1 MNRMELIGKTISG
14 RYEVK
19 RLIDEGGM
27 AYIYKAYCR
36 RTKKD
41 VAIKILKE
49 EHLSEPQY
57 IENFKNEVKASFKLN
72 HKYIVKTIDAGVDGD
87 IYYMVME
94 LVDGITLKKYLK
106 QHGALDIIT
115 AVSLTK
121 KLCEALSY
129 AHAKGYIHKDIK
141 PENIMITR
149 KDKQPVIMD
158 FGIAQKED
166 EVKDTHQI
174 EGSMKYIAPE
184 QIKGNDLDRRVDIY
198 ALGIILY
205 EMLTG
210 KEPFHSD
217 SKVSLALKHI
227 HEKPVE
233 PREIIPELPESL
245 NKIILKAIS
254 KQKDKRYSTAFELK
268 KDLDKYLRYP
278 DGRYVNIDLPDE
290 PETQLLEEDQ
300 AQIKSKRGY
309 IIAGVVVL
317 GVLATILI
325 IFMIFTVTPRETA
338 SENDVTM
345 PNLMTIEEERAVSI
359 LETLGLTAVISYD
372 DIGAHEGCVVAQ
384 EPQEGAALKRGDSV
398 KLTICESQ
406 DQMVVMPG
414 VVGMTLEHA
423 KQTLSS
429 HGITNVETLENLDPT
444 AQQTDVVI
452 EQSVEAGTQI
462 SQKEQVI
469 LMVSKGAEVETI
481 TMPELKE
488 HTLAEALAELSSQGM
503 EQILIYEEAN
513 DKLDVV
519 LDQNPAAESSA
530 AQNATVS
537 LWVGSEA
544 PNYIAQYP
552 LNLTNVPANSL
563 IQITAVVKE
572 KGYQAQYVL
581 YENRTAQDSSID
593 QSVPLQLYLDSPKQS
608 MELNIVVYV
617 NNEAISK
624 DSVVFAKE

>member
-1 MNRMELIGKTISG
+1 MNRMELIGKTIAG
-14 RYEVK
+14 RYEIK

-41 VAIKILKE
+41 VAVKILKE
-49 EHLSEPQY
+49 EHLDQPQY
-57 IENFKNEVKASFKLN
+57 IENFKNEIKASFKLS

-106 QHGALDIIT
+106 HHGALDMVT
-115 AVSLTK
+115 AVNLTK

-129 AHAKGYIHKDIK
+129 AHSKGYIHKDIK

-166 EVKDTHQI
+166 EAKESHQI

-184 QIKGNDLDRRVDIY
+184 QIKGSELDRRVDIY

-233 PREIIPELPESL
+233 PKEIVPELPESL
-245 NKIILKAIS
+245 NRIVLKAIS
-254 KQKDKRYSTAFELK
+254 KQKEKRYSTAFELK

-278 DGRYVNIDLPDE
+278 DGRYVNIDLPTVDE
-290 PETQLLEEDQ
+290 IQLLEEEKAQ
-300 AQIKSKRGY
+300 AKSKRGY

-325 IFMIFTVTPRETA
+325 ISMIFTISPRETNTA
-338 SENDVTM
+338 NDVTM
-345 PNLMTIEEERAVSI
+345 PNLLTIEEERAVSI

-384 EPQEGAALKRGDSV
+384 EPQEGSALKRGDSV
-398 KLTICESQ
+398 KITVCQSN
-406 DQMVVMPG
+406 DQMVVMPN
-414 VVGMTLEHA
+414 VVGMSLSSALE
-423 KQTLSS
+423 TLSS
-429 HGITNVETLENLDPT
+429 RGINNVEIVENLDST
-444 AQQTDVVI
+444 VQQPDAVI
-452 EQSVEAGTQI
+452 EQSVEEGVQV
-462 SQKEQVI
+462 SQKEQII
-469 LMVSKGAEVETI
+469 LMVNKREEVETAA
-481 TMPELKE
+481 MPELRGL
-488 HTLAEALAELSSQGM
+488 TLAEAISELSSQGM
-503 EQILIYEEAN
+503 NQILIYEEVS

-519 LDQNPAAESSA
+519 IDQNPAQGSTV
-530 AQNATVS
+530 AQGATIS
-537 LWVGSEA
+537 LWVGSSPANFTAE
-544 PNYIAQYP
+544 YP

-563 IQITAVVKE
+563 IQITANVREGKE
-572 KGYQAQYVL
+572 TVEYVL
-581 YENRTAQDSSID
+581 YENRTAQDSAIS
-593 QSVPLQLYLDSPKQS
+593 QTVPLQLYLDSGSQRV
-608 MELNIVVYV
+608 ELDIVVYV
-617 NNEAISK
+617 NNEVITTDTVAFTK
-624 DSVVFAKE
+624 